1 MSLEDII
8 KKTQSTFLHQFGGD
22 PSRKIT
28 LVAAPSR
35 ITLLGGEY
43 TEAVDGF
50 SLLAGGNHTIV
61 VGAQRRADKQAVVY
75 SLKYDEKI
83 KVNLATLK
91 FDRADGWANYSKGVF
106 YFYERT
112 GRKLEGIQMV
122 IAGDMPEGAGLG
134 VSAAITAA
142 TGGACNLLG
151 PNPLDNATLAKLCHR
166 VETQFFNVRGDYF
179 SPFAV
184 CNAKKDHLVLFD
196 ARTFKPDYVAFDSKN
211 YKLVVIDSIV
221 RKKEREDEF
230 KKRLDLF
237 AQLLTEIRKHVPK
250 VISLRDVDTEAYETA
265 RKKLD
270 IITRKRLDHVV
281 YENSRVKRAKDIL
294 ARGDYASFGQLLNE
308 SHDSLVDKLKV
319 SCQEIDIL
327 TNVVRAHSACLG
339 SRMEGIGFGGSLV
352 CLVKA
357 AEVDSFV
364 NHVKTGYKQQVNMSP
379 QIYVNEPQDGLRE
392 VEPAVSLGN
401 G

>member
-1 MSLEDII
+1 
-8 KKTQSTFLHQFGGD
+8 
-22 PSRKIT
+22 
-28 LVAAPSR
+28 
-35 ITLLGGEY
+35 
-43 TEAVDGF
+43 
-50 SLLAGGNHTIV
+50 
-61 VGAQRRADKQAVVY
+61 
-75 SLKYDEKI
+75 
-83 KVNLATLK
+83 
-91 FDRADGWANYSKGVF
+91 
-106 YFYERT
+106 
-112 GRKLEGIQMV
+112 MV

-166 VETQFFNVRGDYF
+166 VESQFFTTRGDYF

-196 ARTFKPDYVAFDSKN
+196 ARTFKPEYVAFDSKN

-221 RKKEREDEF
+221 RKKEREEEF

-237 AQLLTEIRKHVPK
+237 QQLLQEIRKYVPK
-250 VISLRDVDTEAYETA
+250 VISLRDVDTEAYDTA
-265 RKKLD
+265 RRKLD
-270 IITRKRLDHVV
+270 IITRKRLEHVV

-294 ARGDYASFGQLLNE
+294 GRGDYAEFGNLMSE

-327 TNVVRAHSACLG
+327 TSVVRSHSACLG
-339 SRMEGIGFGGSLV
+339 SRMEGIGFGGSIV

-364 NHVKTGYKQQVNMSP
+364 NHVKTGYKHQVNMNA

-392 VEPAVSLGN
+392 VAPVVSLGS
-401 G
+401 GT